1 MGKNRCP
8 ECGSPVSLKEG
19 KYGLFYGC
27 SKFPKCK
34 FTANFELFGGDAFD
48 LDYWREV
55 NEGLTVGQMHIECI
69 NS

>member
-1 MGKNRCP
+1 MGNNGCP
-8 ECGSPVSLKEG
+8 ECGSPVDLKEG

-27 SKFPKCK
+27 SKFPECR

-48 LDYWREV
+48 SDYWREV
-55 NEGLTVGQMHIECI
+55 KEGLTVGQMCTECM